1 MGTCFLA
8 TTLDPQ
14 VEFILVT
21 GPALWYIAPFKYNLS
36 RRSAGCKR
44 VGRHTMTKGKK
55 RILLVEDDMRLSSL
69 VKEYLEKQ
77 DYEILV
83 EYDGDAAAQTILA
96 HVPDLV
102 ILDLMLPGKDGLS
115 ICRDVRPH
123 YNGPILILTAKEDDM
138 DQVAGLEM
146 GADDYVK
153 KPVEP
158 RVLLARIRAL
168 FRRAYPETPLVMEP
182 AKGAGGR
189 KLVFESLEINGASR
203 TVLLSGKTIDLSTTE
218 FDLLWL
224 LASRA
229 GEVLDREF
237 LCQAVKGVEYDGMD
251 RSIDVAVSRLRKK
264 MKDNPDHPF
273 RIKTV
278 WGSGY
283 LFVGDAWQQR

>member
-1 MGTCFLA
+1 MHSKRREIRMGK
-8 TTLDPQ
+8 D
-14 VEFILVT
+14 
-21 GPALWYIAPFKYNLS
+21 KN
-36 RRSAGCKR
+36 K
-44 VGRHTMTKGKK
+44 
-55 RILLVEDDMRLSSL
+55 ILLVEDDVRLSAL

-77 DYEILV
+77 AYDIQV
-83 EYDGDAAAQTILA
+83 EYRGDRAVKRIIDEA
-96 HVPDLV
+96 PDLV

-115 ICRDVRPH
+115 ICRDVRSR
-123 YNGPILILTAKEDDM
+123 YKGPILILTAREDDM
-138 DQVAGLEM
+138 DQVAGLEL

-168 FRRAYPETPLVMEP
+168 FRRTCNYLETSGLKSP
-182 AKGAGGR
+182 KKINFGG
-189 KLVFESLEINGASR
+189 LALN
-203 TVLLSGKTIDLSTTE
+203 LLSRNAMLNNTALALSTTE

-229 GEVLDREF
+229 GEVLDRDL
-237 LCQAVKGVEYDGMD
+237 LCQVVKGVEYDGVD

-264 MKDNPDHPF
+264 VQDHPDQPF

-283 LFVGDAWQQR
+283 LFVEDAWA